1 MDLHR
6 RPGEGQA
13 MREIGTLNVKFPIDY
28 YSKHGYVYTSQF
40 TPAPMTNHSMVYFS
54 DVKVW

>member
-6 RPGEGQA
+6 RLGEGQA
-13 MREIGTLNVKFPIDY
+13 MQEIGTLNVKFPIDY

-40 TPAPMTNHSMVYFS
+40 LISFNIYGIYMPVR
-54 DVKVW
+54 VIR